1 MTAVSS
7 LLAGFA
13 LFLFLIGMASF
24 GAMLKGCFVLR
35 RLARRTPSL
44 DVLPLLKS
52 SLVPGVS
59 VIANPP
65 DASPESRD
73 FVRRLLGLEFGNL
86 EVVLAIEGRSETE
99 MAAWIREFHLSRSA
113 PASSVYE
120 SRDPLRLVVVEA
132 GPAGALN
139 AGLEAASAPIIGLIG
154 TECEFDSTLLLHLI
168 RPMLE
173 DPQQTFAVC
182 GLTPPPP
189 GPAGFA
195 AWFGALE
202 SLRSWL
208 ARGAAFAGW
217 DLLVPVPGTSI
228 LVRRDAIQSAGGFR
242 GGPLELFLDLHA
254 RSRAG
259 RDSRIAF
266 VAESVSHA
274 RVPRSWADLRRRISQ
289 DQAQIARALR
299 KRGTGGVWA
308 IRWGLP
314 ALFLLRLIRP
324 VLETAALAAVAA
336 GWMMG
341 WIEPA
346 LAGLVL
352 LSTAG
357 MGILLSMAAVVLRE
371 LATFRGSDPATLAVR
386 FLAAIPENL
395 GYHQVRNLWLI
406 FGFFQAK

>member
-1 MTAVSS
+1 
-7 LLAGFA
+7 
-13 LFLFLIGMASF
+13 
-24 GAMLKGCFVLR
+24 
-35 RLARRTPSL
+35 
-44 DVLPLLKS
+44 
-52 SLVPGVS
+52 
-59 VIANPP
+59 
-65 DASPESRD
+65 
-73 FVRRLLGLEFGNL
+73 
-86 EVVLAIEGRSETE
+86 
-99 MAAWIREFHLSRSA
+99 
-113 PASSVYE
+113 
-120 SRDPLRLVVVEA
+120 
-132 GPAGALN
+132 
-139 AGLEAASAPIIGLIG
+139 
-154 TECEFDSTLLLHLI
+154 
-168 RPMLE
+168 
-173 DPQQTFAVC
+173 
-182 GLTPPPP
+182 
-189 GPAGFA
+189 
-195 AWFGALE
+195 
-202 SLRSWL
+202 
-208 ARGAAFAGW
+208 
-217 DLLVPVPGTSI
+217 
-228 LVRRDAIQSAGGFR
+228 VRRDAIQSAGGFR